1 LSAAVTL
8 PQFLPS
14 REQKLVFDSGVQ
26 LAVPHTFAVP
36 PPPQVCGEVQLPQ
49 ELTVRV

>member
-14 REQKLVFDSGVQ
+14 REQNALFDSAVQ
-26 LAVPHTFAVP
+26 LAAPHTFTVP